1 MTVTIH
7 PRFCSTSRGALR
19 FYGMSFA
26 HLSCHKSCFI
36 AGLSILI
43 YHPDFP
49 KTCFGAGIRGR
60 SFYKPPVQCGEN
72 KIKFINGLS
81 FNLEET

>member
-7 PRFCSTSRGALR
+7 PRFCSTSRGSLR

-49 KTCFGAGIRGR
+49 KTCFGAGFGGGH
-60 SFYKPPVQCGEN
+60 FTN
-72 KIKFINGLS
+72 LLS
-81 FNLEET
+81 SVEKTKSNLSIGYLLFFAGT